1 VSKDSLTKYSKIT
14 NPNKINTGDELY
26 YYVKPSLGQNLTNFF
41 FESPEDNAKKL
52 MTEFQMENN
61 ITDKHTYPSTRI
73 SDRKSTIL
81 PKSNTEKAE
90 DIALKFITGKG
101 TKFNG

>member
-1 VSKDSLTKYSKIT
+1 
-14 NPNKINTGDELY
+14 
-26 YYVKPSLGQNLTNFF
+26 
-41 FESPEDNAKKL
+41 